1 MVIPSR
7 VWKLANR
14 AHWLTRLHVVFA
26 VQAVAVVAAVAAEA
40 VVGTFCVHYA
50 GGSALRSL

>member
-1 MVIPSR
+1 MIPSR
-7 VWKLANR
+7 VWKFANR

-26 VQAVAVVAAVAAEA
+26 VQAVAVVAVVAAEA